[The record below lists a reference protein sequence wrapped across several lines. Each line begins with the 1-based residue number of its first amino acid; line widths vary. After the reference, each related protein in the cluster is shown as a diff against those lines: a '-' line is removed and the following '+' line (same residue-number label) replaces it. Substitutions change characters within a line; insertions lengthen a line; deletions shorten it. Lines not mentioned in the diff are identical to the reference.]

1 MGQSRRDKEWPRPRF
16 TRHVWVLE
24 AHQPL
29 RMPHQGLVLD
39 WRRYAYRWSAF
50 VAYVILTGDHQPER
64 VVTEWIPISRLRAVK
79 RHPDRL
85 SPF

>member
-1 MGQSRRDKEWPRPRF
+1 M
-16 TRHVWVLE
+16 LE
-24 AHQPL
+24 
-29 RMPHQGLVLD
+29 

-79 RHPDRL
+79 SHPDRL